1 MPDRKQQYVQ
11 VFLTYYRRPAFRILV
26 LSAFMTIAL
35 FFAFVSARAGGFDPY
50 HFSAVGQILMFVA
63 FLVVLSPLVWL
74 ITFTATLMW
83 HLREQLTSPIA
94 ELIPGFRKANLNVA
108 GAIFLCV
115 PLVAGIVC
123 WGIDQLMLMRQLHH
137 AVYTGVQYE
146 MHLHVM
152 QGDTTFALGVFAVAL
167 TLMSLTAL
175 WASFRSPW
183 MSLLIIP
190 LFLFAI
196 TWQPVATFI
205 DHLLSPAF
213 SGEGSNR
220 LHALEMIA
228 VNAVL
233 LAAVRMKL
241 SQQRHEQPVK
251 RFGPTISRNIREDT
265 PPPPP
270 RLLTAPFT
278 RIWHRRH
285 GVLNPLAP
293 WAVAG
298 IIGLLLV
305 CVPLVLGAKQAD
317 MLRSLLLPTLVPGVV
332 ISALWRE
339 RWLNLGYESLYP
351 VERSRFIG
359 ELAAATAI
367 SVAELWLTTT
377 LAVLPAIAIWQPR
390 MLTSQMLYVTIA
402 ASAAMQFMVFG
413 VMFVT
418 ALFRPLLPYMNIV
431 TILAMLVPIALT
443 WASEPALSPHGLLVV
458 ASIEMAVGLILT
470 TWGSSAWRRAD
481 LA

>member
-1 MPDRKQQYVQ
+1 MPGRKRQYLQ
-11 VFLTYYRRPAFRILV
+11 VLLAYYRRPAFRILA
-26 LSAFMTIAL
+26 LSACATMAL
-35 FFAFVSARAGGFDPY
+35 FLRYVSAKTGGFETPY
-50 HFSAVGQILMFVA
+50 ADSLAAQLLMLLG
-63 FLVVLSPLVWL
+63 FLVVFSPVVLL
-74 ITFTATLMW
+74 ITFTAILMW
-83 HLREQLTSPIA
+83 HVREQLQPAGSH
-94 ELIPGFRKANLNVA
+94 LIPGFRNANLNVA

-115 PLVAGIVC
+115 PLLACSAC
-123 WGIDQLMLMRQLHH
+123 WGIDHLMLMQQLHR
-137 AVYTGVQYE
+137 AVYGTVPYGMYFR
-146 MHLHVM
+146 MM
-152 QGDTTFALGVFAVAL
+152 QSDTTFALGVFAVAL
-167 TLMSLTAL
+167 TLMSLTAI

-183 MSLLIIP
+183 LSLLMIP
-190 LFLFAI
+190 LFLLAI
-196 TWQPVATFI
+196 TWQPLATFI
-205 DHLLSPAF
+205 DHLLSPPPWDV
-213 SGEGSNR
+213 SNR
-220 LHALEMIA
+220 VHAVEIVGANIMLFF
-228 VNAVL
+228 
-233 LAAVRMKL
+233 AVRIKL
-241 SQQRHEQPVK
+241 SQPQEAGPLK
-251 RFGPTISRNIREDT
+251 RIRAFEAKRDRGDDRL
-265 PPPPP
+265 PPH

-285 GVLNPLAP
+285 GVLNPVAP

-305 CVPLVLGAKQAD
+305 CVPFVLGAKQSD

-367 SVAELWLTTT
+367 NLAELWLATT

-390 MLTSQMLYVTIA
+390 MFASQMLYVTLA

-431 TILAMLVPIALT
+431 TILAMLIPIAFT
-443 WASEPALSPHGLLVV
+443 WASEPSLSPHGLLLV
-458 ASIEMAVGLILT
+458 AAIEMAIGLILT
-470 TWGSSAWRRAD
+470 AWGSAAWRRTD